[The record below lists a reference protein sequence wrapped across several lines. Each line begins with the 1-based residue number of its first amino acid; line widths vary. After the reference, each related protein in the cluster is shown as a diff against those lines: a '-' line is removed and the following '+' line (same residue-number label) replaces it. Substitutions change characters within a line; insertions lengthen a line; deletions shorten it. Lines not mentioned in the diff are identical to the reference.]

1 MRIEVSEEF
10 VPQDFHRGDETVT
23 EVVFMHS
30 VREIGLNAF
39 RECPN
44 LVSVKVSNG
53 VERIGRCAFMM
64 CRHLATLEIED
75 GLLYIDQDAFW
86 KCERL
91 ETVTFPSTLLSI
103 GERAFERCTNLI
115 NVDGAEGRYIGTGAF
130 GGSRYEDEQAEI
142 REKIEKAAQLAR
154 VVKLDASENVTF
166 PNMANIL
173 NHFGFKTRRGEPYRE
188 PYGWWHGGYDIGIVD
203 GINIGLWFPHVS
215 YNAGGFANIVSYDG
229 RKITERRA
237 LQRNNDKNNPA
248 EDYWRH
254 TAQLL
259 RRGAK
264 VYRATFAYDIGQVD
278 NRNGY
283 RFVGVF
289 RISGIEEGV
298 DGYDFVL
305 THELVSTHFEY
316 LNGMHLS
323 LNQII
328 GS

>member
-203 GINIGLWFPHVS
+203 GINIGL
-215 YNAGGFANIVSYDG
+215 
-229 RKITERRA
+229 
-237 LQRNNDKNNPA
+237 
-248 EDYWRH
+248 
-254 TAQLL
+254 
-259 RRGAK
+259 
-264 VYRATFAYDIGQVD
+264 
-278 NRNGY
+278 
-283 RFVGVF
+283 
-289 RISGIEEGV
+289 
-298 DGYDFVL
+298 
-305 THELVSTHFEY
+305 
-316 LNGMHLS
+316 
-323 LNQII
+323 
-328 GS
+328 